1 MERRE
6 FFGSFLAA
14 LTAAAT
20 FPEIARALEDYL
32 GSLKGELDGIADDAS
47 YWERVQREFLLKPGL
62 IHFNCGSIGATPAP
76 IVEAHK
82 AYIDRLE
89 ENPYAQTWSGIGSE
103 TLDMIQQAAARFLRA
118 NADEVFLTRNT
129 TEGMNLVAGGMRLEP
144 GDEILTSDHEHPGG
158 VMCWL
163 HMAELH
169 GVRVRQIHLPTP
181 IASKD
186 EILQRVEDG
195 ITSRTRVCSFSHVNT
210 TTGLRMPLA
219 EIAAITRP
227 RDILLACD
235 GAQVPGM
242 LAVDVKQ
249 LQVDTYAS
257 SSHKWMLAPK
267 GTGLLYV
274 RKEVQDRIRPA
285 SAFVSGGGSYYAPY
299 TAGGGTRNI
308 PVLFAHRD
316 TMNLHNI
323 LGRERI
329 EQRVLQL
336 NAYLRQQLAADVRLT
351 SVTPEAPEL
360 SSAMASY
367 KVRGMGVNTLFDE
380 LKKRDIIIKRT
391 SYNYL
396 LNDALD
402 RTAIAPPDENVSI
415 IRLSTHIFNSEAQI
429 DRLAEELADILGA
442 NTSVGSGSSAP
453 TDFVLRPNY
462 PNPFNESTNI
472 RFQLPQAE
480 HVEVAVYNAEGQ
492 LVDVLQDGW
501 REAGA
506 HQLTWNAAERA
517 SGPYFY
523 QVTAGSDREVR
534 KMLLLR

>member
-6 FFGSFLAA
+6 FFGSFLAT

-20 FPEIARALEDYL
+20 LPEIARALEDYM
-32 GSLKGELDGIADDAS
+32 GSLKRELDGITDDANF
-47 YWERVQREFLLKPGL
+47 WERAQREFLLQPGL

-89 ENPYAQTWSGIGSE
+89 ENPYAQTWSGIGSG
-103 TLDMIQQAAARFLRA
+103 TFDTIQQTAARFLRA
-118 NADEVFLTRNT
+118 DTDEVFLTRNT

-144 GDEILTSDHEHPGG
+144 GDEILTTDHEHPGG

-163 HMAELH
+163 HMAALH

-181 IASKD
+181 TASKD
-186 EILQRVEDG
+186 EILQLVEDG
-195 ITSRTRVCSFSHVNT
+195 ITPRTRVCSFSHVNT

-274 RKEVQDRIRPA
+274 RKEVQDRIRPV
-285 SAFVSGGGSYYAPY
+285 SAFASGGGSYYAPY
-299 TAGGGTRNI
+299 TAGGGTRNL
-308 PVLFAHRD
+308 PVLLAHRD
-316 TMNLHNI
+316 TMTLHNI
-323 LGRERI
+323 LGRERV

-336 NAYLRQQLAADVRLT
+336 NAYLRQRLAADVRLT
-351 SVTPEAPEL
+351 PVTPEAPEL

-367 KVRGMGVNTLFDE
+367 RVRGMAVNTLFDE

-391 SYNYL
+391 AYNSVL
-396 LNDALD
+396 LDND
-402 RTAIAPPDENVSI
+402 IPNEHVSI

-429 DRLAEELADILGA
+429 DRLAEELADILGTT
-442 NTSVGSGSSAP
+442 TSVGSGSSAP

-480 HVEVAVYNAEGQ
+480 HVEIAVYNAEGQ